1 MKLTA
6 LQYGT
11 TEIHEGMAFPNGD
24 RQKKRPIALLFFLLE
39 VGERKLLI
47 DVGCDTMP
55 GYPLYTFQSPVAVLE
70 AYGVGREE
78 ITDVFLTHSHHD
90 HADALRYYPQATVHL
105 HAAAVE
111 RAKRFLPAEAR
122 LQPFEE
128 EYCFAEGVRFCHIGG
143 HAAGSS
149 VALIEG
155 AAKTVV
161 LCGDECYLSDNLR
174 LGIPTGSSVDPE
186 KSAAFVAEYRKACYQ
201 PILFHDA
208 ELVGEIGHKILI

>member
-11 TEIHEGMAFPNGD
+11 TEIHEGMAFPDGD
-24 RQKKRPIALLFFLLE
+24 RQKKLPIALLFFLLE

-55 GYPLYTFQSPVAVLE
+55 GYPLYTFQSPVEVLE

-90 HADALRYYPQATVHL
+90 HADAVRYYPQATIHL

-111 RAKRFLPAEAR
+111 RAKRFLSDEAQ
-122 LQPFEE
+122 LHPFEE
-128 EYCFAEGVRFCHIGG
+128 EYCFADGVRFRYIGG

-149 VALIEG
+149 IALITDAE
-155 AAKTVV
+155 KTLV
-161 LCGDECYLSDNLR
+161 LCGDECYLADNLR
-174 LGIPTGSSVDPE
+174 LEIPTGSCIDPE

-201 PILFHDA
+201 SILSHDP
-208 ELVGEIGHKILI
+208 ELVGKIGYKELL